1 MQQHLYIFIFIL
13 VLKGF
18 YLLRLCY
25 QMKHSFQFKSK
36 LSVWL
41 FDLLI
46 SPETFLEFTREV
58 LRSVAF
64 CLFGFYFRLDFSLH
78 FYAYILLSI
87 WLFYLVLFYVY
98 LLYLFGFFSPFGV
111 VSRCGLSS

>member
-46 SPETFLEFTREV
+46 SAETFLEFTREV

-64 CLFGFYFRLDFSLH
+64 FV
-78 FYAYILLSI
+78 
-87 WLFYLVLFYVY
+87 YLVFIFV
-98 LLYLFGFFSPFGV
+98 
-111 VSRCGLSS
+111 